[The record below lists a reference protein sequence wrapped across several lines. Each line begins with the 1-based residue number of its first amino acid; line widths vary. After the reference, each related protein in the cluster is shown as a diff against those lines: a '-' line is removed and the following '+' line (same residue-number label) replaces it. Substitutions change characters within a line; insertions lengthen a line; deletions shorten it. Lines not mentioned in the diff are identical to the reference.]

1 MKLKLTIPFAIFV
14 GLLPNLLLGQT
25 VLTIL
30 DAENQEPIPAVLVKI
45 NSQNKE
51 ISDEQGQ
58 VMLDIQKTENVS
70 FSHISYDGLW
80 VKIQP
85 NENKTI
91 LLQRKTNSL
100 SEVVVS
106 TFGSSRP
113 LIEQSAAVS
122 QIGEQEFYRFNE
134 TSLVSVFNTKS
145 GIRLEERAPGSY
157 RVSIRGSSLRA
168 PFGVRNVKVYWNG
181 IPFTSPDGTTALNL
195 LDLNNVQGAEIIKGP
210 AGSIY
215 GAGNGGVISF
225 NSKPIDE
232 NNLQMNLGL
241 GEYGLVKYSLAV
253 QQKMEKANIH
263 ANFVQ
268 QKSDGYRDHSAFD
281 RKVLQLGANFFP
293 SEKQS
298 VSTQLLYSDL
308 FYQIPGGLNAD
319 QVAENPQQA
328 RPGSAAQNASISQKT
343 LYGTFVHD
351 YDFND
356 QWNNHTS
363 AYIQTT
369 DFENPFNLDYKKET
383 QYGYGGRTKFSLNDQ
398 WASFPVKVIFGGE
411 YQFSNTSAQNFGN
424 RGGQADTI
432 RFSDDLITTQAFL
445 FQQLEIN
452 WTEAVRMTL
461 GLSENFSK
469 FDINRTIDASTGEPY
484 AVERTFDP
492 VWVPRLALSG
502 KLNDYSS
509 VFGSISSGFS
519 PPTIDEVRTNEGTI
533 NLDLEAEKGVN
544 YEIGY
549 RASYWDNRFDIDIS
563 TFYFKLDE
571 TITTYTNEQG
581 VVLFQNAGATDQ
593 KGLEA
598 QLDYIVFRNPLSWLQ
613 ELNLIHAY
621 SFYHFRFKDYVDDGE
636 VYSGNKLTGVAPNN
650 LVNQINLKTRAGLY
664 LNITHQFV
672 DKIPL
677 DDANTVFQDAYNLL
691 GARMG
696 WRQSLGALFDL
707 ELYFGAENILDEQY
721 SLGNDLNA
729 FGGRYYQPAA
739 PLNFYGGIKLKV
751 NY

>member
-1 MKLKLTIPFAIFV
+1 MNLKFTILLAIFI
-14 GLLPNLLLGQT
+14 GLLPNLILGQT

-30 DAENQEPIPAVLVKI
+30 DAETQEPIPAVLVKI

-58 VMLDIQKTENVS
+58 VILGIQKVEEVS
-70 FSHISYDGLW
+70 FSHISYNDLW
-80 VKIQP
+80 MKIDP
-85 NENKTI
+85 DENRTI
-91 LLQRKTNSL
+91 LLERKTNSL
-100 SEVVVS
+100 SEVLVA
-106 TFGSSRP
+106 TFGSSRS
-113 LIEQSAAVS
+113 LMEQSAAVS
-122 QIGEQEFYRFNE
+122 HIDEEEFYRFNE
-134 TSLVSVFNTKS
+134 TSLVSAFNTKS
-145 GIRLEERAPGSY
+145 GIRLEERAQGSY

-195 LDLNNVQGAEIIKGP
+195 LDLNNVKKADIIKGP

-225 NSKPIDE
+225 TSKPINE
-232 NNLQMNLGL
+232 NRVQLDLGI
-241 GEYGLVKYSLAV
+241 GDYGLVKYGLAI
-253 QQKMEKANIH
+253 QQKIAQGSVH
-263 ANFVQ
+263 ANYVQ
-268 QKSDGYRDHSAFD
+268 QKSDGYRDHSALD
-281 RKVLQLGANFFP
+281 RKVLQMGANFFP
-293 SEKQS
+293 SDKQT
-298 VSTQLLYSDL
+298 VSTELLYSDL
-308 FYQIPGGLNAD
+308 NYQIPGGLNAD
-319 QVAENPQQA
+319 QLAENPQQA
-328 RPGSAAQNASISQKT
+328 RPGSAAQNASIAQKT

-363 AYIQTT
+363 FYVQTT

-383 QYGYGGRTKFSLNDQ
+383 QYGYGGRTKFSLDDQ
-398 WASFPVKVIFGGE
+398 WAGFPVKVIVGGE

-445 FQQLEIN
+445 FQQFEVN
-452 WTEAVRMTL
+452 WTEAIRMTL

-469 FDINRTIDASTGEPY
+469 FDINRTIDASAGAPY

-502 KLNDYSS
+502 KLNDHSS
-509 VFGSISSGFS
+509 IFGSISSGFS

-533 NLDLEAEKGVN
+533 NLDLEAERGMN

-549 RASYWDNRFDIDIS
+549 RANYWEDRFNIDIS

-581 VVLFQNAGATDQ
+581 VVLFQNAGATNQ

-598 QLDYIVFRNPLSWLQ
+598 QLDYDLYRNGLSWLQ
-613 ELNLIHAY
+613 EIALVHAY

-650 LVNQINLKTRAGLY
+650 LANQINLKTRAGLY

-672 DKIPL
+672 DEIPL
-677 DDANTVFQDAYNLL
+677 NDANTVFQDSYNLL
-691 GARMG
+691 SARMG
-696 WRQSLGALFDL
+696 WRKSLGSLYDL

-739 PLNFYGGIKLKV
+739 PLNLYGGIKFKV
-751 NY
+751 KY